1 MNVLL
6 ISPLPPPAGGMASW
20 TQKYLESNKS
30 ADIRIFLVNTALTG
44 KRANRIKKRSYF
56 HELKRVREILA
67 RLKRV
72 LSRNRIDV
80 VHLNCAVGRFGS
92 IIKDYLFAWF
102 VKKYPVRLVTHFHC
116 DVSYM
121 VDSKTDQLFF
131 RRLVDLSDA
140 VLTMNGNSK
149 DFTYSVCRKVS
160 IDMPNFIS
168 DEYFD
173 SLPFEKKLP
182 DTVGSVLFAGH
193 VKTAKG
199 CDVIYKAAELFPEI
213 RFTLLGHISDPFR
226 KREKPDN
233 LILLGEVTG
242 EQVKSEMLKAD
253 VLLFPTRTEGFP
265 YVIMEAMACGMPII
279 STPVGAIPDMLE
291 NNGGILVPVGDVGAV
306 AEAISALQNRD
317 RREKMACWN
326 RQKARSCY
334 TADKVMDRLFTV
346 YNG

>member
-1 MNVLL
+1 M
-6 ISPLPPPAGGMASW
+6 ISPLPPPAGGMATW

-44 KRANRIKKRSYF
+44 KRANRIKKRYYF
-56 HELKRVREILA
+56 HEVKRARVILS
-67 RLKRV
+67 RLNKM

-92 IIKDYLFAWF
+92 IVKDYLFALT
-102 VKKYPVRLVTHFHC
+102 VKKYKVRLITHFHC
-116 DVSYM
+116 DVSDM
-121 VDSKTDQLFF
+121 VDSKTDRFFF
-131 RRLVDLSDA
+131 RRLVDISDA
-140 VLTMNGNSK
+140 VLTMNGNSRK
-149 DFTYSVCRKVS
+149 FTYSVCGKVS

-173 SLPFEKKLP
+173 SETFEKKLP

-199 CDVIYKAAELFPEI
+199 CDVIYKTAELFPEI
-213 RFTLLGHISDPFR
+213 RFNLLGHISDEFR
-226 KREKPDN
+226 KMSKPDN
-233 LILLGEVTG
+233 LLLLGEVTG
-242 EQVKSEMLKAD
+242 ERVKNEMLKAD
-253 VLLFPTRTEGFP
+253 VLLFPTHTEGFP
-265 YVIMEAMACGMPII
+265 YVVIEAMACGMPII

-291 NNGGILVPVGDVGAV
+291 NNGGILVPVGDVSAV
-306 AEAISALQNRD
+306 AEAISALQNKD
-317 RREKMACWN
+317 LREKMACWN

-334 TADKVMDRLFTV
+334 AADKVMDRLFVV